1 MRTPR
6 IILGDSPA
14 VCLKYARHAL
24 ARAKRA
30 ARMGDRKEAGRW
42 WNEAGE
48 TGMLP
53 ALAYNQRTGTMDTER
68 TTRQL
73 TKAYAEARAVG
84 MGFDGPPSGPGH
96 IGEV

>member
-6 IILGDSPA
+6 IVLGDSPA

-42 WNEAGE
+42 WSEAGE

-53 ALAYNQRTGTMDTER
+53 IIDGPTVSDCQDWGAATVKQSRSL
-68 TTRQL
+68 RQL
-73 TKAYAEARAVG
+73 QRA
-84 MGFDGPPSGPGH
+84 FTGH

>member
-6 IILGDSPA
+6 IFLGDSPA

-53 ALAYNQRTGTMDTER
+53 IIDGPLTGGKNYYGGHPSR
-68 TTRQL
+68 SLRQL
-73 TKAYAEARAVG
+73 QRA
-84 MGFDGPPSGPGH
+84 FTGH